1 MAYVAV
7 IRLRNQR
14 RHLDLACVAAH
25 WLGEQQVH
33 RGDTLR
39 PDKQTFVNGR
49 DVVVAAT
56 SVTHTA
62 PGELGDQNM
71 LRKCE
76 IDDLV
81 EVVRLRYTQ

>member
-1 MAYVAV
+1 M
-7 IRLRNQR
+7 
-14 RHLDLACVAAH
+14 
-25 WLGEQQVH
+25 
-33 RGDTLR
+33 R